1 MRVCERN
8 IRHFVRRI
16 NEMFNWCGVLRDR
29 ENYRLYGGFA
39 FELILNTCNG
49 KMMIIIMGFLLVHI
63 SVLPAVEI

>member
-1 MRVCERN
+1 
-8 IRHFVRRI
+8 
-16 NEMFNWCGVLRDR
+16 MFNWCGVLRDR